1 MDQEQAGL
9 NKQVD
14 FLKKCSLKKRSGW
27 TKIRLRKWADYENK
41 RTKKKERIKKRRRL
55 RKTVGL
61 TGKKLG
67 RFYPQPR

>member
-1 MDQEQAGL
+1 M
-9 NKQVD
+9 D
-14 FLKKCSLKKRSGW
+14 FLKKCCLKKRSGS

-41 RTKKKERIKKRRRL
+41 RTKKKERIKKRSRL
-55 RKTVGL
+55 RKTSGL